1 MILSRNYA
9 STLLLG
15 IVPFGILMAT
25 VSTSARAGGYSDTGG
40 IVEAADRCA
49 AYGQGYID
57 MGHGTCGRVHVR
69 VESGTRAANAN
80 PWSTGATSSAAL
92 RSDGLGM
99 VPGAGVSTHLRVR
112 NGLESYS
119 PFQ

>member
-1 MILSRNYA
+1 MIISRKSA
-9 STLLLG
+9 SIILG
-15 IVPFGILMAT
+15 IVPFGISMVALT
-25 VSTSARAGGYSDTGG
+25 TSARAGGYAD
-40 IVEAADRCA
+40 EALVQAAERCA
-49 AYGQGYID
+49 AYGPGYID

-69 VESGTRAANAN
+69 VENGTRAASAN
-80 PWSTGATSSAAL
+80 PWNAGGTTSSAAL
-92 RSDGLGM
+92 RGDGVGM